1 MKTTADRDS
10 TKRTRVLL
18 LALGAVCVGCVLMIA
33 AAVLAGR
40 NYKALVPLALVSSI
54 VVNAIAVALS
64 RFQEEAERK

>member
-1 MKTTADRDS
+1 MKTTVES
-10 TKRTRVLL
+10 SKQKRTRLVL

-40 NYKALVPLALVSSI
+40 NYKALLPLALVSSI

-64 RFQEEAERK
+64 RFQEEAEQK